1 MDTPEAAV
9 RASVSALIDALAAAD
24 DSGDA
29 AHLVRVRAAR
39 RARAVV
45 AEVCEAALDE
55 AILAARLARPE
66 GATWKQLGDE
76 LGVTGQA
83 VSKRAGVRSLSRARR
98 LLSDQERAQRRRQR
112 YLDTYGA
119 LPPQWDDDLDEPALA
134 PESTPE
140 PPPARRPSAVPE
152 ASESPAGQLSG
163 AAFWR
168 AQRPR

>member
-1 MDTPEAAV
+1 MDASEPASTEAV
-9 RASVSALIDALAAAD
+9 RASVAALIDALTATD

-29 AHLVRVRAAR
+29 DHLVRVRAAR
-39 RARAVV
+39 RARAVA

-98 LLSDQERAQRRRQR
+98 LLSDQERVQRRRQR

-119 LPPQWDDDLDEPALA
+119 LPPQWDDDLDEPE
-134 PESTPE
+134 PTPE
-140 PPPARRPSAVPE
+140 PAPARRPSALPE
-152 ASESPAGQLSG
+152 ASGSPAAQPAG